1 MVGQRTRLTALAA
14 TALTAIGL
22 ALTPAMADAE
32 WAKANG
38 FGPDAAPQDWA
49 AIEAAAKAEGEVL
62 VYSVSSRVN
71 ELAETFTA
79 KYGIKVTASD
89 ISSDVQME
97 KFRREYKAGLRNV
110 DVLYNNE
117 APSLIEEFAPQGMV
131 WNFVPDTVKDQLA
144 ENEMSPFLVQRW
156 SSRIL
161 FYNSN
166 KHGDTPPFD
175 NLWDLTTEE
184 WKGRV
189 IMPDPLGSAVQA
201 SVLQTILQNPD
212 LMAKAYEKE
221 FGKPVEF
228 SEDVVE
234 AVSEIPT
241 LAGPDASI
249 EWLYRFLHNEP
260 VSISSTNKIFENV
273 STVGQDNPPVGFVTF
288 SKLRDTEPGKLES
301 RAAYGVEPAMGVAY
315 PTVLAVAD
323 QAPNPNAAKLLIRF
337 MMEEEGF
344 EPWNVIGDY
353 AARADIEA
361 KQLTEHDM
369 PPLDK
374 AGLLFT
380 NPSEVFNT
388 KFTFLQLLLSL
399 K

>member
-1 MVGQRTRLTALAA
+1 MFTRTMKMAFAA
-14 TALTAIGL
+14 TALTAF
-22 ALTPAMADAE
+22 ALSSTAANADAA

-38 FGPDAAPQDWA
+38 FGPEAAAQDWA
-49 AIEAAAKAEGEVL
+49 AIEAAAKKEGKVTI
-62 VYSVSSRVN
+62 YSVSSRVN
-71 ELAETFTA
+71 KLAEAFTA
-79 KYGIKVTASD
+79 KYGIQTTASD
-89 ISSDVQME
+89 MSSDVQME
-97 KFRREYKAGLRNV
+97 KFRREYKAGQRNV

-131 WNFVPDTVKDQLA
+131 WNFVPDNVKDQLA
-144 ENEMSPFLVQRW
+144 ENEMSPFLVHRW

-161 FYNSN
+161 FYNTN
-166 KHGDTPPFD
+166 KHGNTPPLD
-175 NLWDLTTEE
+175 NLWDLTTEA
-184 WKGRV
+184 WKGKV

-228 SEDVVE
+228 SEDVIE

-241 LAGPDASI
+241 LSGPDASI
-249 EWLYRFLHNEP
+249 EWMYRFFQNEP

-273 STVGQDNPPVGFVTF
+273 STVGQENPPIGFVTF
-288 SKLRDTEPGKLES
+288 SKLRDTEAGKFES
-301 RAAYGVEPAMGVAY
+301 RAAYGVEPAMGVAF

-353 AARADIEA
+353 ASRADIEA
-361 KQLTEHDM
+361 KQLTKHDM
-369 PPLDK
+369 PAFDK
-374 AGLLFT
+374 AGFLVT
-380 NPSEVFNT
+380 NPSEVYNT